1 MVYYRILNADPR
13 VIQSDLV
20 IYPSYITW
28 FASSHPELPICPSPA
43 RPPLGTS
50 KSALRVCEPAS
61 ASWVSSLVSC
71 LGCCVCLTKPTVD
84 PVAHSTLHSTAPVHR
99 ATPHQLSC
107 RLTKKLLSWFPHLF
121 TPVVFVTL
129 FPYFN
134 LLYLPMNYVGKK
146 RESYFNESEMESFF
160 RKDSMNTIH

>member
-1 MVYYRILNADPR
+1 MVYYRILNADPC
-13 VIQSDLV
+13 VVQSDLV
-20 IYPSYITW
+20 IYPSYINW
-28 FASSHPELPICPSPA
+28 FASSHPELPVCPSPTH
-43 RPPLGTS
+43 PPLGTS

-71 LGCCVCLTKPTVD
+71 FGCCLCLTKPTVD
-84 PVAHSTLHSTAPVHR
+84 LGAHSTLHSVAPVHR
-99 ATPHQLSC
+99 ATHQLSC

-121 TPVVFVTL
+121 MPVVFVTL

-146 RESYFNESEMESFF
+146 RELFQWKWNGIFQ
-160 RKDSMNTIH
+160 KDSMNTIH